1 MMSEDKTFAEENPF
15 RRLNRRLFPPRDND
29 AGRSSAQGRA
39 LPKPSRHSVAPEKS
53 EDADASELSAALSP
67 DDQADAAA
75 FLAAMSGTTRLEAKK
90 NVVRCGGFFH
100 ESSPSSLKKPVSNSG
115 SVQPRV
121 AGTKIAARPPTQAT
135 PQGSAASS
143 ETGDDQAFTAAMRG
157 VKPLMGKGRSV
168 APELAPP
175 APPPSEGGDNPLQD
189 FMEGKIEF
197 ALASTDE
204 YVEGHVLGLD
214 LITVGKLQ
222 AGRYSPE
229 SHLDLHGLN
238 AVQAFHALVGF
249 VKGSYLKGHRTLLV
263 VPGRGR
269 NSPHGMPVLRT
280 KVQEWLTQEPFRR
293 VILAFC
299 TARPADG
306 GPGAL
311 YVLLRKYK
319 KNHGKVYWDRTPADP
334 DLL

>member
-1 MMSEDKTFAEENPF
+1 MSEDKTFAEENPF
-15 RRLNRRLFPPRDND
+15 RRLNRRLFPPRNND

-39 LPKPSRHSVAPEKS
+39 LPKPPRHSATPQKNEP
-53 EDADASELSAALSP
+53 ADSAAFATALIP
-67 DDQADAAA
+67 DDQADAAE
-75 FLAAMSGTTRLEAKK
+75 FLAAMSGATRFEGTK
-90 NVVRCGGFFH
+90 NVVRRGTPVPTR
-100 ESSPSSLKKPVSNSG
+100 SPASPQQPVADSE
-115 SVQPRV
+115 SVQPKV
-121 AGTKIAARPPTQAT
+121 AGKKIAAAAT
-135 PQGSAASS
+135 TRDTLRHVAASG

-238 AVQAFHALVGF
+238 AVQAFQALVGF
-249 VKGSYLKGHRTLLV
+249 VKGAYLKGQRTLLV

-280 KVQEWLTQEPFRR
+280 KVQEWLTQDPFRR

-319 KNHGKVYWDRTPADP
+319 KNHGKVYWDRKPADP

>member
-1 MMSEDKTFAEENPF
+1 MSEDKTFAEENPF
-15 RRLNRRLFPPRDND
+15 RRLNKRLFPSRGNE

-39 LPKPSRHSVAPEKS
+39 LLKPARPE
-53 EDADASELSAALSP
+53 AASEKPQHADETEFAAALTP
-67 DDQADAAA
+67 DDQADTAA
-75 FLAAMSGTTRLEAKK
+75 FLAAMSGATRLEAKK
-90 NVVRCGGFFH
+90 NVARCGKFSQ
-100 ESSPSSLKKPVSNSG
+100 EPSPASLKKMVSDSRN
-115 SVQPRV
+115 VQPGM
-121 AGTKIAARPPTQAT
+121 AGKKIATRPATQAP
-135 PQGSAASS
+135 PQDASV
-143 ETGDDQAFTAAMRG
+143 ENGDDQAFTAAMRG
-157 VKPLMGKGRSV
+157 VTPLMGKGRSV
-168 APELAPP
+168 APELTPP
-175 APPPSEGGDNPLQD
+175 APPPPEGSDNPLQD

-238 AVQAFHALVGF
+238 AVQAFQALVGF
-249 VKGSYLKGHRTLLV
+249 VKGAYLKGQRTLLV

-299 TARPADG
+299 TARSADG

-319 KNHGKVYWDRTPADP
+319 KNHGKVYWDRKPADP